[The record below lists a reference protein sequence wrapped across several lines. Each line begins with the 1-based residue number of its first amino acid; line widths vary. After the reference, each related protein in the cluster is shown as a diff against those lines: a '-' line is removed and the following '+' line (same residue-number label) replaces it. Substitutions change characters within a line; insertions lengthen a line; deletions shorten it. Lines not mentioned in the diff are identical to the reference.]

1 MLRDEK
7 PRRRIHLL
15 SDRRRTRV
23 THRAPFFFLL
33 RNRQIDIWCPV
44 RLTLLKKVCFLE
56 GDKTTRR
63 SPKHERGGIRLVY
76 IAFFSLEREG
86 TKGSRLRRSL
96 GSLLILLNSN
106 IPAH

>member
-15 SDRRRTRV
+15 SDRRRAKA
-23 THRAPFFFLL
+23 THRSLFFFLL

-56 GDKTTRR
+56 GDKTKRR
-63 SPKHERGGIRLVY
+63 SIKHERGGIRLVY
-76 IAFFSLEREG
+76 IAFFSLGREG
-86 TKGSRLRRSL
+86 KKGSGFAARSAHYN
-96 GSLLILLNSN
+96 LLTGCV
-106 IPAH
+106 AR